1 MSYGNYGSYISSRR
15 VYQTP
20 EACVAAG
27 PQGPQGPTAA
37 QGLTGPTG
45 PAGAAGT
52 KGEPG
57 AGPTTFGYPG
67 QDEMVYAGP
76 TGFDIAV
83 DDNYGRGVGLYFG
96 TGDIGPF
103 LRVQGATSA
112 TGQGGIHFQLH
123 EDEQWC
129 QGDKS
134 GEKNI
139 LLRGRIGVKQ
149 VRI

>member
-1 MSYGNYGSYISSRR
+1 MSYGNYASYISSRR

-27 PQGPQGPTAA
+27 PQGPQGATAA
-37 QGLTGPTG
+37 IGATGPTG
-45 PAGAAGT
+45 APGTPGVPGA

-67 QDEMVYAGP
+67 QDQMVYAGP

-83 DDNYGRGVGLYFG
+83 DDNYGGDVGLYFG
-96 TGDIGPF
+96 TADIGPF

-112 TGQGGIHFQLH
+112 TGQGGIHFQLR
-123 EDEQWC
+123 EDEGWC

-134 GEKNI
+134 GTKTS
-139 LLRGRIGVKQ
+139 LSPTVFLM
-149 VRI
+149 